1 MCGKSLLTPL
11 VLLFKNSSQSSRY
24 PDIWKRSNI
33 IPVHKKNDKLL
44 VNNYR
49 PISLLPICS
58 KIFEKIIFS
67 EIYNFLLEEG
77 LSNPNQY
84 GVRPGDFCI
93 NQLLAITHKTFEAFD
108 CNPSLEVRL
117 VFLYISKAFGKVC
130 HEGLLYKIKSMG
142 ISEEPY
148 NLVSSRIFQVYSKV
162 LF

>member
-1 MCGKSLLTPL
+1 M
-11 VLLFKNSSQSSRY
+11 
-24 PDIWKRSNI
+24 
-33 IPVHKKNDKLL
+33 
-44 VNNYR
+44 
-49 PISLLPICS
+49 
-58 KIFEKIIFS
+58 
-67 EIYNFLLEEG
+67 EEG

-108 CNPSLEVRL
+108 CNPSLEVSL

-130 HEGLLYKIKSMG
+130 HEGLLYKIKSMD

>member
-1 MCGKSLLTPL
+1 MIRILYGWMISQKLKLTTDQSL
-11 VLLFKNSSQSSRY
+11 FC
-24 PDIWKRSNI
+24 
-33 IPVHKKNDKLL
+33 
-44 VNNYR
+44 
-49 PISLLPICS
+49 PICS
-58 KIFEKIIFS
+58 KIFEKIIFN

-93 NQLLAITHKTFEAFD
+93 NQTFEAFD

-148 NLVSSRIFQVYSKV
+148 NLV
-162 LF
+162 

>member
-1 MCGKSLLTPL
+1 M
-11 VLLFKNSSQSSRY
+11 N
-24 PDIWKRSNI
+24 DITEAKI
-33 IPVHKKNDKLL
+33 
-44 VNNYR
+44 NYR

-58 KIFEKIIFS
+58 KIFEKIIFN
-67 EIYNFLLEEG
+67 EIYNFLLEED

-93 NQLLAITHKTFEAFD
+93 NQTFEAFD